1 MKPFNFPLESIRVL
15 RKQRERAAARLAV
28 SRDTPLTFRSSRYA
42 EFLDTPAAR
51 AACIG
56 FSPAAR

>member
-1 MKPFNFPLESIRVL
+1 MSDTTIRLDSAVRDKL
-15 RKQRERAAARLAV
+15 RA
-28 SRDTPLTFRSSRYA
+28 LTD
-42 EFLDTPAAR
+42 EDPITPAAR